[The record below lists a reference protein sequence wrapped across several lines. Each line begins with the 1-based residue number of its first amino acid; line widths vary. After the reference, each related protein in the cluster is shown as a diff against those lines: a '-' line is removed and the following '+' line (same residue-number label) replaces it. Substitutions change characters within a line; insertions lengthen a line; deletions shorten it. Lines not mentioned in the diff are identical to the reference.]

1 MNLTTLY
8 EGKTVVITGA
18 SGYIAGAL
26 LEVLKHSASRIVRV
40 SRLPLP
46 PLGGSAACTDL
57 TGDYSDPGLWHSAI
71 PGADTL
77 FHLASQ
83 TSFYMAAKDP
93 EADFRANVAPMR
105 AILGTCWKDGHR
117 PFIVFAGSATQV
129 GLPGRLPV
137 DESLLDQPVTIYD
150 IHKLAAEILLE
161 GYARQGFARGTTL
174 RLTNVYG
181 PGTRSSSA
189 DRGVLNAMIARA
201 LHGEALAVYGDG
213 QPIRDYIYIADVV
226 TAFLAAGR
234 GRPTLNAR
242 HFVIGTGR
250 GISLENAFRLVTERV
265 AAKGG
270 AKVPVNFVPEPSGQS
285 VIESRRFVADISAFR
300 SAAGWVPSVSLEEG
314 IDRTIDHMRA
324 AKSTQGFA

>member
-1 MNLTTLY
+1 
-8 EGKTVVITGA
+8 
-18 SGYIAGAL
+18 
-26 LEVLKHSASRIVRV
+26 
-40 SRLPLP
+40 
-46 PLGGSAACTDL
+46 
-57 TGDYSDPGLWHSAI
+57 
-71 PGADTL
+71 
-77 FHLASQ
+77 
-83 TSFYMAAKDP
+83 
-93 EADFRANVAPMR
+93 
-105 AILGTCWKDGHR
+105 
-117 PFIVFAGSATQV
+117 
-129 GLPGRLPV
+129 
-137 DESLLDQPVTIYD
+137 
-150 IHKLAAEILLE
+150 
-161 GYARQGFARGTTL
+161 
-174 RLTNVYG
+174 
-181 PGTRSSSA
+181 
-189 DRGVLNAMIARA
+189 